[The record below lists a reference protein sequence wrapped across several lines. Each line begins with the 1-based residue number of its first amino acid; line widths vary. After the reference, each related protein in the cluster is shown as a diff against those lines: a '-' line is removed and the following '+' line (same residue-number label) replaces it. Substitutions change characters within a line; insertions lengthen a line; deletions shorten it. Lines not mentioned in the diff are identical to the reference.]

1 MEFSRQEYW
10 SGLSFP
16 PPGAL
21 PNPKS
26 EPTSLA
32 VLGLAGRFF
41 TIESPGKPLV
51 SLKWSEVTQ
60 SRLTICDPM
69 DTRLLCP
76 WDSPSKNT
84 GVGCHFLLQGIFLT
98 QGSNLH
104 LQHWHTDS
112 LLLHH
117 LGSPI
122 LYSRFILKYYI
133 FPFKHWKHR
142 RGFKRENIVFQ
153 YKSTI

>member
-1 MEFSRQEYW
+1 MYINIKCVCVCVCVCTRVCVQSCFSCVQ
-10 SGLSFP
+10 L
-16 PPGAL
+16 
-21 PNPKS
+21 
-26 EPTSLA
+26 
-32 VLGLAGRFF
+32 
-41 TIESPGKPLV
+41 
-51 SLKWSEVTQ
+51 
-60 SRLTICDPM
+60 CDPM
-69 DTRLLCP
+69 DCIP
-76 WDSPSKNT
+76 PGSSVHGVPPGKNT

-133 FPFKHWKHR
+133 FPFKTSSMFSI
-142 RGFKRENIVFQ
+142 FKCILSLTRNKMIFLDFH
-153 YKSTI
+153 SLSFSIILFH

>member
-1 MEFSRQEYW
+1 MPSCISCVQLF
-10 SGLSFP
+10 
-16 PPGAL
+16 
-21 PNPKS
+21 
-26 EPTSLA
+26 
-32 VLGLAGRFF
+32 
-41 TIESPGKPLV
+41 
-51 SLKWSEVTQ
+51 VTLWTQ
-60 SRLTICDPM
+60 PS
-69 DTRLLCP
+69 RLLCP

-133 FPFKHWKHR
+133 FPFKTSSMFSI
-142 RGFKRENIVFQ
+142 FKCILSLTRNKMIFLDFH
-153 YKSTI
+153 SLSFSIILFH